1 MNQANSLTRFLE
13 SVDKITKNCQKD
25 KLVNFIHEL
34 ARLCPKQDQQEFF
47 NLLKGSSDSA
57 DGVLVSDKKY
67 IQKLQDNLLDC
78 VDFYNNELD
87 AQLNLETREN
97 YDYNHNEE
105 ISKSNLEAIFVD
117 SSGTLKWIRDSLNAV
132 DECFNFGQYYKA
144 FELCELLSSVKIS
157 LNGYLVDDLGYDDTI
172 SLWSLATYYQIDA
185 VVLERFLNQC
195 LYITYKSYK
204 DEERFRQ
211 VFRLFELS
219 NTSDLKLSLEDL
231 KTYDGFDADEFEMFL
246 SGFINYLSTI
256 DTYLSRRII
265 DEAVVLTRQS
275 DSVFEIARKK
285 LNSNPNL
292 MVDLLRKGLN
302 KPDDYVHMLKVG
314 IDAYNN
320 IDKAL
325 REKIDIAVLTS
336 EYAKTLEKYDLSD
349 ELYYRIFK
357 SRPTVRNYL
366 KLRFNCSD
374 FHKYDEEI
382 SQAFDKAM
390 AKKLNSTGHVD
401 ENFMLIALLD
411 GRAELFFDNVKG
423 LEVTDLPNYQSSIQ
437 YYGLIICMLM
447 LTKATRDLPRLNAL
461 AEEVIHNV
469 FNAKVSL
476 VKDIPVGELYTKW
489 LDNITVKTDNL
500 EKLVL
505 YVAEKLEKFCA
516 QVLESNIRNLNV
528 DVDIIQDAQAE
539 FLSELNLSRLKSIL
553 SEKYPIKQI
562 DPQALISAAMAG
574 VAAGMRH

>member
-1 MNQANSLTRFLE
+1 MNQANSLTKFLD
-13 SVDKITKNCQKD
+13 SVDKITKTCSKD

-34 ARLCPKQDQQEFF
+34 ARICPKHEHEAFF

-78 VDFYNNELD
+78 VDYYNNELE
-87 AQLNLETREN
+87 QNLYLETREN
-97 YDYNHNEE
+97 YEYNHNLE
-105 ISKSNLEAIFVD
+105 ISKSNLEALFVD
-117 SSGTLKWIRDSLNAV
+117 SNNTLKWICDSLKAV

-144 FELCELLSSVKIS
+144 FELCELLCSVKIS
-157 LNGYLVDDLGYDDTI
+157 ISGYLVDDLGYDDTI
-172 SLWSLATYYQIDA
+172 SLWTLAAYYQIDA
-185 VVLERFLNQC
+185 PVLERFLNQC
-195 LYITYKSYK
+195 LYIEYKSYK
-204 DEERFRQ
+204 DDERYKQIFK
-211 VFRLFELS
+211 LFELS
-219 NTSDLKLSLEDL
+219 NTSDLKLSLEGL
-231 KTYDGFDADEFEMFL
+231 KAYDGFDADEFELFL
-246 SGFINYLSTI
+246 SGFINYLSAL

-265 DEAVVLTRQS
+265 DEAVVLSRRS
-275 DSVFEIARKK
+275 DSVFDIARKK
-285 LNSNPNL
+285 LNTNPNL

-302 KPDDYVHMLKVG
+302 DDNYVHMLKVG

-320 IDKAL
+320 IDKNL
-325 REKIDIAVLTS
+325 SEKIDIAVLTS
-336 EYAKTLEKYDLSD
+336 EYARTLEKYDLSD

-366 KLRFNCSD
+366 KLRYNCSD
-374 FHKYDEEI
+374 FHRYDKEI
-382 SQAFDKAM
+382 AQAFDKAM
-390 AKKLNSTGHVD
+390 AKKLSSSSHVD

-411 GRAELFFDNVKG
+411 GRVNLFFDNVRG

-437 YYGLIICMLM
+437 YFGLVICMLM
-447 LTKATRDLPRLNAL
+447 LTKSSRDLPYLNKL
-461 AEEVIHNV
+461 SEDVIANV

-476 VKDIPVGELYTKW
+476 VKDIPVEELYTKW
-489 LDNITVKTDNL
+489 LDNISVQTDDL
-500 EKLVL
+500 EGLVL

-528 DVDIIQDAQAE
+528 DTETIQKAQGE
-539 FLSELNLSRLKSIL
+539 FLAALNLSRLKSIL
-553 SEKYPIKQI
+553 TEKYPVKQI

>member
-1 MNQANSLTRFLE
+1 
-13 SVDKITKNCQKD
+13 
-25 KLVNFIHEL
+25 
-34 ARLCPKQDQQEFF
+34 
-47 NLLKGSSDSA
+47 
-57 DGVLVSDKKY
+57 
-67 IQKLQDNLLDC
+67 
-78 VDFYNNELD
+78 
-87 AQLNLETREN
+87 
-97 YDYNHNEE
+97 
-105 ISKSNLEAIFVD
+105 
-117 SSGTLKWIRDSLNAV
+117 
-132 DECFNFGQYYKA
+132 
-144 FELCELLSSVKIS
+144 
-157 LNGYLVDDLGYDDTI
+157 
-172 SLWSLATYYQIDA
+172 
-185 VVLERFLNQC
+185 
-195 LYITYKSYK
+195 
-204 DEERFRQ
+204 
-211 VFRLFELS
+211 
-219 NTSDLKLSLEDL
+219 
-231 KTYDGFDADEFEMFL
+231 
-246 SGFINYLSTI
+246 
-256 DTYLSRRII
+256 
-265 DEAVVLTRQS
+265 
-275 DSVFEIARKK
+275 
-285 LNSNPNL
+285 

-366 KLRFNCSD
+366 KLRYNCSD

-382 SQAFDKAM
+382 AQAFDKAM

-461 AEEVIHNV
+461 AEEVISNV

-476 VKDIPVGELYTKW
+476 VKDIPVADLYNKW